1 MLSLTRVSVIPRE
14 PAEAAMGVHRPSGS
28 FIQAPA
34 VQPGPTALQA
44 ETCLHGE
51 TAEAGDKWCFSVHL
65 SDVL

>member
-1 MLSLTRVSVIPRE
+1 MLLLTGVSVIPRE

-34 VQPGPTALQA
+34 AQPEPTVLQA
-44 ETCLHGE
+44 ETCLHEE
-51 TAEAGDKWCFSVHL
+51 TTEAGDKWCFSVHL